1 MQKRL
6 DGHQVSR
13 CGRGGSGLPARL
25 GRAWDDGASTENLR
39 PLPGLKP
46 LDAAP
51 PPPPPVGRDA
61 TCPPSLRRSPAHCTH
76 SVWHVAALV
85 VASCADSAWYE
96 SWSIYVT
103 R

>member
-1 MQKRL
+1 MWERRL
-6 DGHQVSR
+6 R
-13 CGRGGSGLPARL
+13 AACPIGRGAGRRGEHREPPPSAR
-25 GRAWDDGASTENLR
+25 AE
-39 PLPGLKP
+39 
-46 LDAAP
+46 AARRCP

-76 SVWHVAALV
+76 SIWHVAALV